1 MAEFIQHAITPITP
15 AAFASALVAAWRTFF
30 GGEAPRQAIVLLMAQ
45 SAHETGE
52 WKYVHNFNIGN
63 VKAVQGDGY
72 DWTMFRCREKDKDG
86 KDVFFDPP
94 HPATRFRAFRTLAEG
109 AIDHLAFLYGRARY
123 ATAWAELKSGD
134 PWKFA
139 SALRAAGYYTD
150 PVEVYAGAIA
160 RYARQFSASLPPELE
175 AHPVDEDTAR
185 RAQGLVALSL
195 AALRLRED
203 FGAQDTELGRDPDL
217 AVMVADTEPAP
228 SDESSAG
235 SSDEPGG
242 NPTDPPELG

>member
-15 AAFASALVAAWRTFF
+15 DAFASALVAGWRTFF
-30 GGEAPRQAIVLLMAQ
+30 GGDAPRQAIVLLMAQ

-63 VKAVQGDGY
+63 VKAVEGDGY

-86 KDVFFDPP
+86 KDVWLDPP
-94 HPATRFRAFRTLAEG
+94 DPGTRFRAFRSLTEG
-109 AIDHLAFLYGRARY
+109 AIDHLAFLYGRPRY
-123 ATAWAELKSGD
+123 AKAWAELATGN
-134 PWKFA
+134 PYKFA
-139 SALRAAGYYTD
+139 AALRVAGYYTD
-150 PVEVYAGAIA
+150 SVKVYAGGLE
-160 RYARQFSASLPPELE
+160 RYARQFGASLPAELE

-203 FGAQDTELGRDPDL
+203 FGAEDTESDPDL
-217 AVMVADTEPAP
+217 AVMVADTEPA
-228 SDESSAG
+228 A
-235 SSDEPGG
+235 PG
-242 NPTDPPELG
+242 DKKA